1 MANGFSQT
9 ARQPSFI
16 ALAVIAAL
24 GWVVAIWSAT
34 SSSRQ
39 QTYLNERIQQLEAT
53 QQVTASQL
61 DELRRSAGTVESLQ
75 NQMTIARGD
84 LASLKQQQEQSAEAL
99 AKVRS
104 ETEAADRRHQ
114 EMQQAHAR
122 VQRDLATARET
133 LTELERRRAETAR
146 AVGEITASRDRV
158 MAELQEARE
167 RSTML
172 QQQLA
177 VLSNE
182 LASRQNDAAALEGRL
197 PAGSGWENAPLETGS
212 APVALSSIG
221 AGQQPYRCDDNGSG
235 WTCSPRE

>member
-39 QTYLNERIQQLEAT
+39 QAYLNERIQQLEAT

-75 NQMTIARGD
+75 NQMTVARGD
-84 LASLKQQQEQSAEAL
+84 LASLKQQQEQSAQAL
-99 AKVRS
+99 AKIRS
-104 ETEAADRRHQ
+104 ETETADRRLQ

-122 VQRDLATARET
+122 VQGDLATARET
-133 LTELERRRAETAR
+133 LTELERRRAETAK
-146 AVGEITASRDRV
+146 AFSEITASRDRV

-167 RSTML
+167 RSTVL

-177 VLSNE
+177 VLSNQ
-182 LASRQNDAAALEGRL
+182 LTSRRNDAAAVEGRL
-197 PAGSGWENAPLETGS
+197 STDSGWANTPVETGS
-212 APVALSSIG
+212 APIALGSFR
-221 AGQQPYRCDDNGSG
+221 AGQQAYRCDDNGNG
-235 WTCSPRE
+235 WTCSPGE